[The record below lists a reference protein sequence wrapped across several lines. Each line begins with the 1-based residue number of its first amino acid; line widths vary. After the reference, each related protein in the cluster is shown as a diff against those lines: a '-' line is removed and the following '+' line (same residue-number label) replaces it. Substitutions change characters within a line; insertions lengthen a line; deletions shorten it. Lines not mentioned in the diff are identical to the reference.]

1 VRKSGH
7 AGTGVHY
14 LLPILTTE
22 TELGHKSVEI
32 FARRAGV
39 DERAILDELDVLP
52 PLTPA
57 TVGEGVWRLLSDPT
71 YQETQGF
78 RISS

>member
-1 VRKSGH
+1 MV
-7 AGTGVHY
+7 
-14 LLPILTTE
+14 
-22 TELGHKSVEI
+22 I

-78 RISS
+78 RISSEGLQPLQESRMI

>member
-1 VRKSGH
+1 
-7 AGTGVHY
+7 
-14 LLPILTTE
+14 
-22 TELGHKSVEI
+22 
-32 FARRAGV
+32 
-39 DERAILDELDVLP
+39 LDELDVLP

-78 RISS
+78 RISSEGLQPLQESRMI